1 MAPVSKNS
9 DTPNNSAMKHSN
21 SSISES
27 TPVSGSGG
35 GNSANRTVSNSPFVA
50 PKSRWSTV
58 FNPFGKPVD
67 AFQEDDLLL
76 VENSLEA
83 EVAVEMDEGVSLDDR
98 HLPVAFSSVRHLEEI
113 TGITIDEASQTWRM
127 RERMKTVSVAL
138 VVCLNIGVD
147 PPDVKKTE
155 PCARMEC
162 WIHPL
167 TLNSQRALETIGNNL
182 QKQYERWQ
190 PRARYR
196 QSLDPTVEEVRR
208 LATGLRRNARDERV
222 LFHYNGHGV
231 PKPTANGEIW
241 VFNRSYTQYIPLS
254 LFDLQSWM
262 GSPSIFVYDCSNAGI
277 IVSCFEQ
284 FAEQHER
291 EYHEQVHTYYSYVTC
306 VMYILHALLLKH
318 LPMN

>member
-1 MAPVSKNS
+1 MPPVSRS
-9 DTPNNSAMKHSN
+9 T
-21 SSISES
+21 S
-27 TPVSGSGG
+27 TPTSCQPDRSTNTPDNQAAAASQPGSK
-35 GNSANRTVSNSPFVA
+35 T
-50 PKSRWSTV
+50 RW
-58 FNPFGKPVD
+58 FNTHILGKAVD
-67 AFQEDDLLL
+67 ALQEEQSMDI
-76 VENSLEA
+76 SGEA
-83 EVAVEMDEGVSLDDR
+83 EMAVEVDEDVTLDDR
-98 HLPVAFSSVRHLEEI
+98 YLPLAFSSVRHLEDI
-113 TGITIDEASQTWRM
+113 KGIAIDESAQTWRM

-138 VVCLNIGVD
+138 VVCLNIGTD

-162 WIHPL
+162 WINPL

-231 PKPTANGEIW
+231 PKPTTNGEIW

-254 LFDLQSWM
+254 LYDLQSWM

-277 IVSCFEQ
+277 IVSSFEQ

-291 EYHEQVHTYYSYVTC
+291 EYHERAHGAMSDMAPPITNRNCIQLAACSGTSS
-306 VMYILHALLLKH
+306 
-318 LPMN
+318 

>member
-1 MAPVSKNS
+1 M
-9 DTPNNSAMKHSN
+9 
-21 SSISES
+21 
-27 TPVSGSGG
+27 
-35 GNSANRTVSNSPFVA
+35 
-50 PKSRWSTV
+50 
-58 FNPFGKPVD
+58 
-67 AFQEDDLLL
+67 ED
-76 VENSLEA
+76 
-83 EVAVEMDEGVSLDDR
+83 
-98 HLPVAFSSVRHLEEI
+98 I
-113 TGITIDEASQTWRM
+113 KGITIDESSQTWRM

-147 PPDVKKTE
+147 PPDVRKTE

-254 LFDLQSWM
+254 LYDLQSWM

-277 IVSCFEQ
+277 IVSCFES

-291 EYHEQVHTYYSYVTC
+291 EYHEQV
-306 VMYILHALLLKH
+306 
-318 LPMN
+318 N